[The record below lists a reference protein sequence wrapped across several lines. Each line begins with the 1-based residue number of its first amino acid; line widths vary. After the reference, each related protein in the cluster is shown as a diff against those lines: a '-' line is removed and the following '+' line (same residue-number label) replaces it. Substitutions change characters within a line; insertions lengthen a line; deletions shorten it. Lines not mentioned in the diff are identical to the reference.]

1 METLESIKS
10 ATPFW
15 GKGKL
20 FLKCIIIFLMAM
32 LLWIP
37 TNFIMEVVK
46 EREGRQK
53 EAIADIS
60 SKWAGR
66 QAVTGPLLM
75 IPYKLLLVDE
85 KGSQSWQRQNAYFM

>member
-1 METLESIKS
+1 
-10 ATPFW
+10 
-15 GKGKL
+15 
-20 FLKCIIIFLMAM
+20 MAM

-60 SKWAGR
+60 NKWAGK
-66 QAVTGPLLM
+66 QVVTGPLLL
-75 IPYKLLLVDE
+75 IPYKVAIIGW
-85 KGSQSWQRQNAYFM
+85 KWNAGNADIYDL